1 MSRPSAPKANSGVA
15 PDVQGHPARA
25 QEATPARAQ
34 REGAA
39 MPMARSQLLPLP
51 WKLHLTVLAIAL
63 AYPFLFPSSFM
74 LNFGVLALFYAF
86 IGQSWNISGGFAGQ
100 LSFGHVAFFGIG
112 AYASTIAQLRFG
124 FSPWLG
130 LPVAALAGALIGGI
144 IGVLSFRAGLKGSY
158 FALIT
163 LAFAEVL
170 RIVSNSVGI
179 TGGGLGML
187 IPMKPGAANLQFAER
202 SGFYFLILV
211 LVVISI
217 ALAEWLRRSRF
228 GAQLAAIRENEDA
241 AKALGIN
248 VFREKVKVMLLS
260 GAIGGVGGSFFA
272 QYFLYIDPLIAFG
285 VDKSVE
291 MLLVTMIGGAG
302 TVYGPMVGA
311 LLLALVS
318 DGTRALTQ
326 IQGLSLVLYGALLV
340 IIIAFLPNGLI
351 DLFSR
356 IKARFSRGRN

>member
-1 MSRPSAPKANSGVA
+1 MS
-15 PDVQGHPARA
+15 
-25 QEATPARAQ
+25 ATPDRSPASAQ
-34 REGAA
+34 SNPKGEGS
-39 MPMARSQLLPLP
+39 PMNTPRSPLLPLP
-51 WKLHLTVLAIAL
+51 WMLHLTVLAIAL
-63 AYPFLFPSSFM
+63 AYPFVFPSSFM

-100 LSFGHVAFFGIG
+100 LSFGHVAFFGAG
-112 AYASTIAQLRFG
+112 AYAATIAQMRFG
-124 FSPWLG
+124 ISPWLG
-130 LPVAALAGALIGGI
+130 LPIAAMAGALVGGI

-170 RIVSNSVGI
+170 RIVSNSVTI

-187 IPMKPGAANLQFAER
+187 IPMKPGAANLQFVER

-211 LVVISI
+211 LVAISI
-217 ALAEWLRRSRF
+217 ALAEWLRRSKF

-260 GAIGGVGGSFFA
+260 GAIGGVGGCFFA

-291 MLLVTMIGGAG
+291 MLLVSMIGGAG

-340 IIIAFLPNGLI
+340 IIIAYLPNGLI
-351 DLFSR
+351 DLFAR
-356 IKARFSRGRN
+356 IKARFSRGRH

>member
-1 MSRPSAPKANSGVA
+1 MISELQPI
-15 PDVQGHPARA
+15 
-25 QEATPARAQ
+25 
-34 REGAA
+34 
-39 MPMARSQLLPLP
+39 P
-51 WKLHLTVLAIAL
+51 WKTHLAVLAVAV
-63 AYPFLFPSSFM
+63 AFPFVFPSNFM
-74 LNFGVLALFYAF
+74 VNFGVMALFYAF
-86 IGQSWNISGGFAGQ
+86 IGQSWNIAGGFAGQ
-100 LSFGHVAFFGIG
+100 LSFGHVAFFGVG
-112 AYASTIAQLRFG
+112 AYASTIVQMRFG

-130 LPVAALAGALIGGI
+130 LPAAALAGALVGGI

-170 RIVSNSVGI
+170 RIVSNSVTI

-211 LVVISI
+211 LAAVSV

-228 GAQLAAIRENEDA
+228 GAQLAAIRDNEDA
-241 AKALGIN
+241 AKALGID
-248 VFREKVKVMLLS
+248 VFAEKVKVMLLS

-291 MLLVTMIGGAG
+291 MLLVSMIGGSG
-302 TVYGPMVGA
+302 TVYGPLVGA
-311 LLLALVS
+311 VLLALVS

-326 IQGLSLVLYGALLV
+326 IQGLSLVLYGSLL
-340 IIIAFLPNGLI
+340 IAIIAYLPNGLI
-351 DLFSR
+351 DLFAR
-356 IKARFSRGRN
+356 IKARVFKAKT